1 MESRWFWKSWSKE
14 FRVIGYGVAVLFL
27 GSMLFMWVGYFSGT
41 ESVIP
46 WQKVYDQKPIETVA
60 HTFQVGNFEFSVPIE
75 SYLTFQYFNGGRVV
89 PNTTASYVFLGV
101 LMLSCILLLAT
112 ITTFKRFWF
121 FIGTG
126 LFILFI
132 VSLRL
137 EVLRMFGVLNQWFTI
152 SVIVVYIGISFLFN
166 SLPTISFT
174 KRFISLLGLTIILGG
189 LIQYYSTVDLPF
201 LHLSVTGYTAGLILS
216 LIFMLMI
223 AHEILASFIYLTSQG
238 SATSKSLNHFLIIS
252 TIYLANLM
260 LLYLHEAKI
269 VNWNFL
275 YLNLYLLLSISVVL
289 SIWGYRQREEFYQ
302 HITHFN
308 PFGAFFI
315 VALGCITFA
324 TIGLL
329 LGSANDPAIKVIRD
343 FIIYSHLGF
352 GLVFMLYFFSNF
364 AVMMAENLNVHKVL
378 YAPNRMPYITYRM
391 AGFIAMLAFVFYSN
405 WREYVYHSISGFYN
419 QIGDLY
425 TLMDKNAFAEAYY
438 QQGKQYGF
446 QNHRSNYT
454 IATLEAG
461 RNNIEQAHYHYDM
474 ANGKRP
480 SEFSMM
486 NDANLFL
493 AENKYFKGIF
503 ALRAAVSKFPESGIA
518 KNNLG
523 YAYTKI
529 HLLDSAL
536 MLFEEARSDSRTKDA
551 AELNFTAFI
560 AQEYLPIKGDSLTR
574 LFKSESKGV
583 ASNALVIAT
592 TQKQNFKTDINP
604 LKKGELTLE
613 EATMLSNYI
622 VNKIKEVDTAF
633 VRQAYAIATDSL
645 NLDYREALKASL
657 AYAYYHHGNVSK
669 GLEILAEQAYL
680 TQTRQGKYNYIMGL
694 WALEQGDEALAAK
707 SFNYAVEYSYKEA
720 KVYYAIALAESQQI
734 AKALIAADTLLNSK
748 LEDEQTI
755 GKQLKL
761 ILTLNPADLNNQ
773 TDDIK
778 YQYLRY
784 RLSLNDSVTF
794 NKTLNLFT
802 DPNVKVRAILDMTK
816 RQFEAGNISKAVRYF
831 TRLEG
836 LQMTDKRLYEDMQH
850 VELELLASRG
860 QFRLLAQKINEGIT
874 FNRAQSLEKMLYTGL
889 LSEASGDTL
898 VAEKNFAVLARYNPF
913 FEEGIIAAARYFK
926 QHSADPMKAYTIL
939 TDAIHVNRKSVRLL
953 KAYIAEASRMG
964 FDNYAADGEEALR
977 EITNNE

>member
-1 MESRWFWKSWSKE
+1 MDSRWFWQSWSKE
-14 FRVIGYGVAVLFL
+14 YQAIGIGVAVVFCVSLV
-27 GSMLFMWVGYFSGT
+27 FMWLGYFSGT
-41 ESVIP
+41 EGVIP
-46 WQKVYDQKPIETVA
+46 WQKVYDQKPVETIA

-75 SYLTFQYFNGGRVV
+75 SYLTFQYFNGGKVV
-89 PNTTASYVFLGV
+89 PNTTASYLFISL
-101 LMLSCILLLAT
+101 LIISSIILLAV

-121 FIGTG
+121 FAGTG

-137 EVLRMFGVLNQWFTI
+137 EVLRMFGMLNQWFTI
-152 SVIVVYIGISFLFN
+152 GAIIVYTGISFYFN
-166 SLPTISFT
+166 SFSTISFT
-174 KRFISLLGLTIILGG
+174 KRLLTLLGVTFFIGVT
-189 LIQYYSTVDLPF
+189 IQYFSAVDFPF
-201 LHLSVTGYTAGLILS
+201 LHLSVTGYTAGMVLS
-216 LIFMLMI
+216 LVFMLMI
-223 AHEILASFIYLTSQG
+223 AHEILASFVYLTSQG
-238 SATSKSLNHFLIIS
+238 SSTSKSLNHFLIIS
-252 TIYLANLM
+252 VIYLANLM

-275 YLNLYLLLSISVVL
+275 YLNLYLLLSISVIL
-289 SIWGYRQREEFYQ
+289 SIWGYRQREPLYQ
-302 HITHFN
+302 HITNFN

-324 TIGLL
+324 TVGLL

-352 GLVFMLYFFSNF
+352 GLIFMLYFFSNF
-364 AVMMAENLNVHKVL
+364 AVMMAENLNVYKVL

-425 TLMDKNAFAEAYY
+425 SLMDKNAFAEAYY

-446 QNHRSNYT
+446 QNHRSNYI
-454 IATLEAG
+454 IATLEAN

-480 SEFSMM
+480 TEFSMM

-503 ALRAAVSKFPESGIA
+503 ALRQAVSKFPESGIA

-529 HLLDSAL
+529 RLLDSAL
-536 MLFEEARSDSRTKDA
+536 LMFEEARTDSRTKDA

-583 ASNALVIAT
+583 TSNALVIAT
-592 TQKQNFKTDINP
+592 TQKQKFKSDINP
-604 LKKGELTLE
+604 LKKGALSLE
-613 EATMLSNYI
+613 EATLLSNYI

-633 VRQAYAIATDSL
+633 VRQAYAIASDSL
-645 NLDYREALKASL
+645 NLDYREALKASI
-657 AYAYYHHGNVSK
+657 AYAYYHQCNVSK
-669 GLEILAEQAYL
+669 ALEILAELAYL

-694 WALEQGDEALAAK
+694 WALEQGDAELASK
-707 SFNYAVEYSYKEA
+707 SFTYAVEYSYKEA
-720 KVYYAIALAESQQI
+720 KVYNAIALAESQQLS
-734 AKALIAADTLLNSK
+734 KALIAVDTLINSK
-748 LEDEQTI
+748 IEEERTI
-755 GKQLKL
+755 GNQLKKVL
-761 ILTLNPADLNNQ
+761 NLTLNELNKQ
-773 TDDIK
+773 PDDIK

-784 RLSLNDSVTF
+784 RLALNDSVTF
-794 NKTLNLFT
+794 NKTVNTFT
-802 DPNVKVRAILDMTK
+802 DPNLKVRSILEMAK
-816 RQFEAGNISKAVRYF
+816 RQFEAGNTTKAITYF
-831 TRLEG
+831 NRMEG
-836 LQMTDKRLYEDMQH
+836 LKMTDKRLYDDMQH
-850 VELELLASRG
+850 FELELLASRG
-860 QFRLLAQKINEGIT
+860 QLRLLAQKINEGIT
-874 FNRAQSLEKMLYTGL
+874 FSHAQSLEKMLYTGL

-898 VAEKNFAVLARYNPF
+898 AAEQNFNILARYNPF
-913 FEEGIIAAARYFK
+913 YEEGIIAAARYFK
-926 QHSADPMKAYTIL
+926 QHSKDPMKAYTIL

-953 KAYIAEASRMG
+953 NAYIAEAARMG
-964 FDNYAADGEEALR
+964 FDNYAADAEEALK
-977 EITNNE
+977 EIQR